1 MTQFKFIGKSDSDY
15 SDTILALSC
24 IKNIFIT
31 EVSENIAFIEMST
44 EFFEIFSHSLEYW
57 GIIEL
62 I

>member
-1 MTQFKFIGKSDSDY
+1 MTQFKFIGKSNSDY
-15 SDTILALSC
+15 FDTILALNC

-31 EVSENIAFIEMST
+31 EISENIALIEMST
-44 EFFEIFSHSLEYW
+44 EFFEIFSHSLSYW